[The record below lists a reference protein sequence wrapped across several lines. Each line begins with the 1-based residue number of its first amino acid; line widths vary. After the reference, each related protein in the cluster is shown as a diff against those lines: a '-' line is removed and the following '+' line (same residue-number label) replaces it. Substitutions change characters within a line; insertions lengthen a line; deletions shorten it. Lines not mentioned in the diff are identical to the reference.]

1 MRQKSIKLSIVI
13 LFVLLG
19 VIAIAASGQAQKAEN
34 RVSPI
39 IPRTWEKEAI
49 TSIELPL
56 PQASASPVHVSAEF
70 YYKIPVRPIYK
81 TYPVYHPGKE
91 PAGYLE
97 SLKQQAPE
105 QINFDFANFKSVEEW
120 IKAGALIFDAPID
133 YLSLDE
139 SHIRELPMFEKAGIP
154 ITKEGIFPFARY
166 VVREKGKVELG
177 IAACSNCHTRVM
189 PDGST
194 LLGAQGNFP

>member
-1 MRQKSIKLSIVI
+1 
-13 LFVLLG
+13 
-19 VIAIAASGQAQKAEN
+19 
-34 RVSPI
+34 
-39 IPRTWEKEAI
+39 
-49 TSIELPL
+49 
-56 PQASASPVHVSAEF
+56 
-70 YYKIPVRPIYK
+70 
-81 TYPVYHPGKE
+81 
-91 PAGYLE
+91 YLE

-139 SHIRELPMFEKAGIP
+139 SHIRELPMFEKAGLQ

-194 LLGAQGNFP
+194 LLGAQGNFPLDRVLAYGFRVDAAKATDAKAFLQDLRNIERAGFATPHLPA